1 MLKGM
6 LTDPRLPVNHR
17 IGIFFQFRSVFHQR
31 QNHAIDVVFRRERRN
46 VAVQFP
52 RFVQLGERA
61 RFERRR
67 RARNWAI
74 LAVLVAMVVLF
85 YFVSTVRMFRG

>member
-1 MLKGM
+1 M
-6 LTDPRLPVNHR
+6 TPD
-17 IGIFFQFRSVFHQR
+17 
-31 QNHAIDVVFRRERRN
+31 
-46 VAVQFP
+46 
-52 RFVQLGERA
+52 ERA

-74 LAVLVAMVVLF
+74 LVVLVAMVVLF